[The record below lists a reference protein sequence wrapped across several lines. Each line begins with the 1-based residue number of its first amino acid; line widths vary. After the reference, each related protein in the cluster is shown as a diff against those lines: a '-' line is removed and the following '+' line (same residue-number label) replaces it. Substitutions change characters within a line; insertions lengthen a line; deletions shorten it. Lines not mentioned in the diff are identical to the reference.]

1 MKFIVTRYNIS
12 TVKGNEVFRM
22 KRYRKRIADDIL
34 IRKLEGKG
42 AVLIEGPKW
51 CGKATTAEQLAAS
64 ILYMD
69 DPEKKEQNIAMS
81 ELNPKRLLKGA
92 TPRLIDE
99 WQLAPKLWDAIRF
112 EVDHRGELG
121 QFVLTGSAVPAD
133 TREITH
139 SGTGR
144 FTWLTM
150 RPMSL
155 YESGDSTGE
164 VRLKDLFS
172 GAAEIDGA
180 SNLSIDRLAF
190 LVCRGGW
197 PQAVDM
203 QDEIAL
209 DQAMDYY
216 DAVVHS
222 DINRADNVQKNPERV
237 KRLMRSYARNQGG
250 QVPNTVLAQDIAA
263 NDETPISEETVA
275 SYVSALRKIFVV
287 EDMPAWNPNLR
298 SKTAIRSSDT
308 RYYIDPSI
316 AAAALG
322 IGPNDL
328 INDLKTFGFLF
339 ETLCIRDLRVF
350 ADALNGEVYH
360 YRDKDGLECDAV
372 VHLRNGNYGLIEI
385 KLGGDRLIEEGAK
398 NLKSMEAKIDTDKMN
413 TPSFL
418 MVLTGTGD
426 YAYRRQD
433 GVYVVPIGCLRN

>member
-1 MKFIVTRYNIS
+1 MKN
-12 TVKGNEVFRM
+12 
-22 KRYRKRIADDIL
+22 YRRRIADDIL
-34 IRKLEGKG
+34 LRKLEGKG

-51 CGKATTAEQLAAS
+51 CGKTTTAEQVAAS

-92 TPRLIDE
+92 VPRLIDE

-133 TREITH
+133 TKEITH

-164 VRLKDLFS
+164 VCLKDLFD
-172 GAAEIDGA
+172 GVEDIDGTA
-180 SNLSIDRLAF
+180 KLDIDRLAF

-197 PQAVDM
+197 PKAVDM
-203 QDEIAL
+203 RDEIAL

-216 DAVVHS
+216 DAVVRS
-222 DINRADNVQKNPERV
+222 DINRADNVRKNTEKVR
-237 KRLMRSYARNQGG
+237 RLMRSYARNQGS
-250 QVPNTVLAQDIAA
+250 QVPNTVFIKDISA
-263 NDETPISEETVA
+263 NDEDSITDETVA
-275 SYVSALRKIFVV
+275 SYINALRKIFVI

-308 RYYIDPSI
+308 RYYNDPSI

-328 INDLKTFGFLF
+328 VNDLKTFGFMF

-360 YRDKDGLECDAV
+360 YRDKDGQECDAV
-372 VHLRNGNYGLIEI
+372 VHLKNGKYGLIEI
-385 KLGGDRLIEEGAK
+385 KLGGDKLIEEGVK
-398 NLKSMEAKIDTDKMN
+398 SLKAMEAKIDTDKMN
-413 TPSFL
+413 SPSFL
-418 MVLTGTGD
+418 MVLTGLGD
-426 YAYRRQD
+426 YAYRRKD
-433 GVYVVPIGCLRN
+433 GIYVVPIGCLKN

>member
-1 MKFIVTRYNIS
+1 MK
-12 TVKGNEVFRM
+12 K
-22 KRYRKRIADDIL
+22 YRRRIADDIL
-34 IRKLEGKG
+34 KRKLEGKG

-51 CGKATTAEQLAAS
+51 CGKTTTAEQLAAS

-69 DPEKKEQNIAMS
+69 DPEKKEQNIMMS
-81 ELNPKRLLKGA
+81 QLNPKRLLKGA
-92 TPRLIDE
+92 APRLIDE

-121 QFVLTGSAVPAD
+121 QFILTGSAVPGD
-133 TREITH
+133 TKEITH

-164 VRLKDLFS
+164 VSLKDLFS
-172 GAAEIDGA
+172 GEGEVDGA

-203 QDEIAL
+203 RDKISL

-222 DINRADNVQKNPERV
+222 DINRADDVQKNPERV
-237 KRLMRSYARNQGG
+237 RRLMRSYARNQGS
-250 QVPNTVLAQDIAA
+250 QVPNTVLAQDVRV
-263 NDETPISEETVA
+263 NDEASIHEETVA
-275 SYVSALRKIFVV
+275 SYVNALRKIFVV

-308 RYYIDPSI
+308 RYYVDPSI

-328 INDLKTFGFLF
+328 LNDLKTFGFLF
-339 ETLCIRDLRVF
+339 ETLCVRDLRVF
-350 ADALNGEVYH
+350 ADALNGQVYH
-360 YRDKDGLECDAV
+360 YRDKEGQECDAV
-372 VHLRNGNYGLIEI
+372 VHLKNGKYGLIEI
-385 KLGGDRLIEEGAK
+385 KLGGDKLIEEGAK
-398 NLKSMEAKIDTDKMN
+398 SLKSMAAKIDTDKMN
-413 TPSFL
+413 GPSFL

-426 YAYRRQD
+426 WAYRRQD
-433 GVYVVPIGCLRN
+433 GVYVVPIGCLKN